1 MQSVITSVIGVGMEM
16 VEQIILAM
24 GLFINA
30 ILDIKKRQISVL
42 VVLLM
47 AIFEIGYKFYYDLI
61 LFPECILSIIPG
73 LIMIIISFF
82 SEQSIGYGDGLLVMC
97 LGLYMMVEQILFIG
111 IISVTIAG
119 VFAII
124 LVIFGHKKKNYEI
137 PFVPFMV
144 IGYGMMKGMI

>member
-1 MQSVITSVIGVGMEM
+1 MQSVITSVIGVGMEI
-16 VEQIILAM
+16 VEQIILAI

-30 ILDIKKRQISVL
+30 ILDIKKREVSVL

-47 AIFEIGYKFYYDLI
+47 AIFEVGYKFYYDLI
-61 LFPECILSIIPG
+61 LFPKCILSIIPG
-73 LIMIIISFF
+73 LVMIIISFF
-82 SEQSIGYGDGLLVMC
+82 SDQSIGYGDGLLVMC
-97 LGLYMMVEQILFIG
+97 LGLYMMVDQILFMG

>member
-1 MQSVITSVIGVGMEM
+1 MEM

-82 SEQSIGYGDGLLVMC
+82 SDQSIGYGDGLLVSWTVYD
-97 LGLYMMVEQILFIG
+97 GGTDIVYRNNIG
-111 IISVTIAG
+111 NNCRS
-119 VFAII
+119 FCNN
-124 LVIFGHKKKNYEI
+124 FGDIWSQEEKL
-137 PFVPFMV
+137 
-144 IGYGMMKGMI
+144 

>member
-1 MQSVITSVIGVGMEM
+1 MEM

-73 LIMIIISFF
+73 LIMIIIAFF
-82 SEQSIGYGDGLLVMC
+82 SDQSIGYGDGLLVMC